1 MSVVDP
7 PIVPVRRGAVVFIF
21 FTVMLDMLAFG
32 IIIPVFP
39 HLVQEM
45 TGGELTTAAQWT
57 GIMGASFGL
66 MQFLFSPVQGALSDR
81 FGRRPVILL
90 SNFGLGIDLIVM
102 ALAQSLPLLFI
113 GRLISGIS
121 AASFTTANAYIA
133 DVTPKE
139 KRAASYGLLGA
150 AVGIGFVLGPAL
162 GGLLGAISP
171 RLPFWVAAGLALANF
186 LYGYFILP
194 ESLPKERRTARFD
207 LRGANPLGALKL
219 LRRYPQVLWLA
230 VVLFLVQLSQFS
242 LNSTFVLFADYR
254 FQWGAQEVGYT
265 LALMG
270 LLSGLV
276 QAVLLR
282 KLVPRFGE
290 RRLMLAGMLFGIG
303 AFITFGLGTN
313 PTVFLLG
320 MPMLA
325 LWGLGGPATQ
335 SLMTQQVDA
344 SEQGRLQGAI
354 SSLAGLATIIGPILF
369 SQVFAASIAAD
380 AGYDLPGAAFLL
392 SAALVV
398 VGFVLG
404 WRVTANSKP
413 EASPEP
419 PAEARAS
426 IDVGVMPAEGEQR

>member
-1 MSVVDP
+1 
-7 PIVPVRRGAVVFIF
+7 
-21 FTVMLDMLAFG
+21 MLDMLVFG

-57 GIMGASFGL
+57 GIVGASFGL

-90 SNFGLGIDLIVM
+90 SNLGLGVDLIVM
-102 ALAQSLPLLFI
+102 ALAHSLPLLFI
-113 GRLISGIS
+113 GRLISGIT

-194 ESLPKERRTARFD
+194 ESLPKERRSARFD

-219 LRRYPQVLWLA
+219 LRRYPQVMWLA

-270 LLSGLV
+270 LFSGLV

-303 AFITFGLGTN
+303 AFVTFGISTN
-313 PTVFLLG
+313 SSVFLLG
-320 MPMLA
+320 MPLLA
-325 LWGLGGPATQ
+325 LWGLCGPSTQ
-335 SLMTQQVDA
+335 SLMTQQVDPT
-344 SEQGRLQGAI
+344 EQGRLQGAI
-354 SSLAGLATIIGPILF
+354 SSLAGLAMIIGPILF

-392 SAALVV
+392 SAALVA
-398 VGFVLG
+398 VGVVLG
-404 WRVTANSKP
+404 WRVTANRTPAAPLAPTEVVASDPAATSPSDAIPKP
-413 EASPEP
+413 Q
-419 PAEARAS
+419 
-426 IDVGVMPAEGEQR
+426 V